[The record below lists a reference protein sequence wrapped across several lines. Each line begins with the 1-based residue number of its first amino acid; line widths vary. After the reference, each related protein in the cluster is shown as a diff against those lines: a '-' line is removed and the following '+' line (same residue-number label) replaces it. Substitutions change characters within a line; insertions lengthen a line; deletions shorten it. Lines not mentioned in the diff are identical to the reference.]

1 VNQTSPVSTGAAAVT
16 GAMLGG
22 CITWI
27 CQAAKLPA
35 PPAEVAGTMGAILL
49 TGAHWLGNLI
59 ASRGNKST
67 VVPPQ

>member
-1 VNQTSPVSTGAAAVT
+1 MNPNTPVSTGAAAIT

-27 CQAAKLPA
+27 CQAAKLPT

-49 TGAHWLGNLI
+49 FLAHSLKQYVATRGA
-59 ASRGNKST
+59 KST